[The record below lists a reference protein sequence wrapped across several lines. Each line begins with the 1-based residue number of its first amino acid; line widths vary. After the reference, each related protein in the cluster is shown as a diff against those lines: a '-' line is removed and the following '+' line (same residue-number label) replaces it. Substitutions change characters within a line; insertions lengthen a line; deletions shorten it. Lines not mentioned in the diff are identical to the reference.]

1 MLEVRGSNPF
11 GSTLVF
17 MTSIAVLDYGLGN
30 LRSVFRG
37 LSAAGAVPVI
47 TNNPEE
53 IAAADG
59 ILLPGVGAF
68 AEGMEKL
75 SPLIPLIRE
84 EAKKKPLMGICLGMQ
99 MLLEESE
106 EHGIHEGLSF
116 IPGKIRMFERR
127 EGFKVPQMGW
137 NTISPVGNHPLFEGI
152 ADGTYVYF
160 VHSYYADTTPEAT
173 AATTEYGIS
182 YASAVASGNVMGT
195 QFHPE
200 KSGDAGLKILGN
212 FISLC
217 E

>member
-37 LSAAGAVPVI
+37 LTAAGASPVL
-47 TNNPEE
+47 TADPEV

-68 AEGMEKL
+68 AEGMEML
-75 SPLIPLIRE
+75 APLVPLIKEQAE
-84 EAKKKPLMGICLGMQ
+84 EKPLMGICLGMQ

-116 IPGKIRMFERR
+116 IPGRIRMFAKA

-137 NTISPVGNHPLFEGI
+137 NSISPQQNHPLFECNRGVKAYI
-152 ADGTYVYF
+152 VAQLL
-160 VHSYYADTTPEAT
+160 AT
-173 AATTEYGIS
+173 S
-182 YASAVASGNVMGT
+182 
-195 QFHPE
+195 
-200 KSGDAGLKILGN
+200 
-212 FISLC
+212 
-217 E
+217 

>member
-99 MLLEESE
+99 MLLE
-106 EHGIHEGLSF
+106 
-116 IPGKIRMFERR
+116 
-127 EGFKVPQMGW
+127 
-137 NTISPVGNHPLFEGI
+137 
-152 ADGTYVYF
+152 
-160 VHSYYADTTPEAT
+160 
-173 AATTEYGIS
+173 
-182 YASAVASGNVMGT
+182 
-195 QFHPE
+195 
-200 KSGDAGLKILGN
+200 
-212 FISLC
+212 
-217 E
+217 